1 MDFNRNTE
9 ELMLHTA
16 KNRIVDLDNAVSNF
30 SSVKEYL
37 AIDKDFE
44 EEWKAKYYSSPEI
57 NRIRSASEYDREC
70 AKLSKDK
77 YLFELAESGESSG
90 YFRESVIIHEIV
102 SSVKLNTYMLLW
114 IVPTIVL
121 CILFNRVFTTDL
133 ESVDTSRFWSY
144 NSENTDNIY
153 YDDVTFS
160 EYPSLLDDV
169 NKIQELISS
178 SINTETPS
186 INFIATSDERIADL
200 TGKTSDRLYDLLQRS
215 HTDGVIS
222 LVYNVYNGEYFIYFN
237 DYDRDNFNLF
247 DKVIGNVVPGSNG
260 VISDD
265 AFVVLNNWAANN
277 IFKDSPYETFNA
289 LFNYVNS
296 NFDRETARNYVIEY
310 TKSQNIGGTLMAI
323 LFGVIVGL
331 FGTMIIGAIFFDA
344 ITPKCLISSASK
356 KAEKYNR
363 VYESVKQY
371 RLIKDGVISLD
382 NFETSASLETSES
395 DTDEKKDSK
404 LSLSKD
410 NTNSNNTD
418 NFVSLSILNDIK
430 AKVLFRFDTD
440 GRYLDT
446 VNKIEKLKE
455 ILENTDEVKDTN
467 DSDATIISKVN
478 WFCRRYGKIIIDGGN
493 AIYKLD
499 NPLSRSEKA
508 DRLLKYVAISIDSIY
523 DTRVASS
530 ETEVD
535 VSLNTIENLMKLD
548 GLN

>member
-30 SSVKEYL
+30 SNVKDYL
-37 AIDKDFE
+37 ENDEDFE
-44 EEWKAKYYSSPEI
+44 EEWKAEYYSSPEI

-70 AKLSKDK
+70 AELSKDK

-90 YFRESVIIHEIV
+90 YFRESMMIHEIV
-102 SSVKLNTYMLLW
+102 SSIKLNTFMILW
-114 IVPTIVL
+114 AVSTVVL
-121 CILFNRVFTTDL
+121 CILFNKGFTTDL
-133 ESVDTSRFWSY
+133 DSVDTSRFWSY

-186 INFIATSDERIADL
+186 INFIATSDEKIADL
-200 TGKTSDRLYDLLQRS
+200 TEKTSYRLRDLLQRS

-237 DYDRDNFNLF
+237 DYNRDNFNLF
-247 DKVIGNVVPGSNG
+247 DEVIGNVVPGSNG
-260 VISDD
+260 LISDD
-265 AFVVLNNWAANN
+265 AFVVLNNWATNN
-277 IFKDSPYETFNA
+277 IFKDSPYETFNT

-296 NFDRETARNYVIEY
+296 NFDREAARNYVIEY
-310 TKSQNIGGTLMAI
+310 TKSQNIGGTFIAI
-323 LFGVIVGL
+323 LFGVMAGL
-331 FGTMIIGAIFFDA
+331 FGTMIIGAIFFDV
-344 ITPKCLISSASK
+344 ITPNFLINIASK

-371 RLIKDGVISLD
+371 KLIKDGVINLD
-382 NFETSASLETSES
+382 NLENSES
-395 DTDEKKDSK
+395 DADENKDDK
-404 LSLSKD
+404 INLSKD
-410 NTNSNNTD
+410 NENLEDTENMW
-418 NFVSLSILNDIK
+418 SLNVLNDIK

-440 GRYLDT
+440 GRYVDT
-446 VNKIEKLKE
+446 ANKIEKLKE
-455 ILENTDEVKDTN
+455 ILENTNEIKDTD

-478 WFCRRYGKIIIDGGN
+478 WFCRRYGKIIIDSGN

-523 DTRVASS
+523 DTKVASS

>member
-1 MDFNRNTE
+1 MGLNKNTE

-16 KNRIVDLDNAVSNF
+16 KNRIVDLDNAVSIF
-30 SSVKEYL
+30 SNVKDYL
-37 AIDKDFE
+37 ETEKDFE

-57 NRIRSASEYDREC
+57 KRIRSASEYDREC

-90 YFRESVIIHEIV
+90 YFRESVIIHEII

-114 IVPTIVL
+114 IVSTVVL

-133 ESVDTSRFWSY
+133 DSVDTSRFWSY
-144 NSENTDNIY
+144 NSESTDNIY

-169 NKIQELISS
+169 NKVQELISS

-186 INFIATSDERIADL
+186 INFIATSDEKIADL
-200 TGKTSDRLYDLLQRS
+200 TGKTSSRLHDLLQRS

-237 DYDRDNFNLF
+237 DYNRANFNLF
-247 DKVIGNVVPGSNG
+247 GKVIGNVVPGSNG
-260 VISDD
+260 VMSDD
-265 AFVVLNNWAANN
+265 AFVVLNNWAATN
-277 IFKDSPYETFNA
+277 IFKDSPYETFNT

-310 TKSQNIGGTLMAI
+310 TKSQNVGGTFIAI
-323 LFGVIVGL
+323 LFGVMVGL
-331 FGTMIIGAIFFDA
+331 FGTMIIGAIFFDV
-344 ITPKCLISSASK
+344 ITPNFLISSASK

-382 NFETSASLETSES
+382 NLETSESLETSER
-395 DTDEKKDSK
+395 DTDENKNSK
-404 LSLSKD
+404 LSFSKD

-418 NFVSLSILNDIK
+418 NSVSLSILNDIK

-440 GRYLDT
+440 GRYVDT
-446 VNKIEKLKE
+446 ANKIEKLKE
-455 ILENTDEVKDTN
+455 ILENADEVKDTN

-478 WFCRRYGKIIIDGGN
+478 WFCRRYGKIIIDSGN

-523 DTRVASS
+523 DTKVASS

-535 VSLNTIENLMKLD
+535 ISLNTIENLMKLD

>member
-1 MDFNRNTE
+1 MGLNRNTE

-30 SSVKEYL
+30 SNVKDYL
-37 AIDKDFE
+37 ATDKDFE

-90 YFRESVIIHEIV
+90 YFRESVIIHEII
-102 SSVKLNTYMLLW
+102 SSVKLNTFMILW
-114 IVPTIVL
+114 AVSTVVL
-121 CILFNRVFTTDL
+121 CILFNRGFTTDL
-133 ESVDTSRFWSY
+133 DSVDTSRFWSY

-178 SINTETPS
+178 SVNTETPS
-186 INFIATSDERIADL
+186 INFIATSDEKIAGL
-200 TGKTSDRLYDLLQRS
+200 TEKTSSKLHDLLQRS

-237 DYDRDNFNLF
+237 DYNRDNFNLF

-277 IFKDSPYETFNA
+277 IFKDSPYETFNT

-310 TKSQNIGGTLMAI
+310 TESQNIGGTFIAI
-323 LFGVIVGL
+323 LFGVMAGL
-331 FGTMIIGAIFFDA
+331 FGTMIVGAIFFDV
-344 ITPKCLISSASK
+344 ITPNFLINIASK
-356 KAEKYNR
+356 KAERYNR

-371 RLIKDGVISLD
+371 KLIKDGVISLD
-382 NFETSASLETSES
+382 DFETSES

-410 NTNSNNTD
+410 NENLED
-418 NFVSLSILNDIK
+418 NENMWSLSILNDIK
-430 AKVLFRFDTD
+430 AKVLFRLDTD
-440 GRYLDT
+440 GRYVDT
-446 VNKIEKLKE
+446 ANKIDKLKE
-455 ILENTDEVKDTN
+455 ILENTNEVKDTD

-478 WFCRRYGKIIIDGGN
+478 WFCRRYGKIIIDSGN

-523 DTRVASS
+523 DTKVASS

>member
-1 MDFNRNTE
+1 MGLNRNTE
-9 ELMLHTA
+9 ELMIHTA

-30 SSVKEYL
+30 SNVKDYL
-37 AIDKDFE
+37 ATDKDFE

-57 NRIRSASEYDREC
+57 KRIRSASEYDREC

-77 YLFELAESGESSG
+77 YFFELAESGESSG

-102 SSVKLNTYMLLW
+102 SSVKLNAFMLLW

-133 ESVDTSRFWSY
+133 DSVDTSRFWSY
-144 NSENTDNIY
+144 SSENTDNIY

-186 INFIATSDERIADL
+186 INFIATSDEKIADL
-200 TGKTSDRLYDLLQRS
+200 TGKTSDRLNDLLQRS

-222 LVYNVYNGEYFIYFN
+222 LVYNVYNEEYFIYFN
-237 DYDRDNFNLF
+237 EYDRDNFNLF

-296 NFDRETARNYVIEY
+296 NFDRETARDYVIEY

-323 LFGVIVGL
+323 LFGVMVGL
-331 FGTMIIGAIFFDA
+331 FGTMIISAIFFDA

-371 RLIKDGVISLD
+371 KLIKDGVISLD
-382 NFETSASLETSES
+382 NIENSES

-430 AKVLFRFDTD
+430 AKVLFRFNTD
-440 GRYLDT
+440 GRYVDT
-446 VNKIEKLKE
+446 ASKIEKLKE
-455 ILENTDEVKDTN
+455 ILENTDEVKDTD

-478 WFCRRYGKIIIDGGN
+478 WFCRRYGKIIVDSGN

-508 DRLLKYVAISIDSIY
+508 DRLLKYVAISIDKIY
-523 DTRVASS
+523 DTKVASS

>member
-1 MDFNRNTE
+1 MGLNRNTE
-9 ELMLHTA
+9 ELMIHTA
-16 KNRIVDLDNAVSNF
+16 KNRIVDLDNAVNNF
-30 SSVKEYL
+30 SNVKDYL
-37 AIDKDFE
+37 ENDEDFE
-44 EEWKAKYYSSPEI
+44 EEWKTKYYSSPEI

-90 YFRESVIIHEIV
+90 YFRESVMIHEII
-102 SSVKLNTYMLLW
+102 SSVKLNTFMILW
-114 IVPTIVL
+114 AVSTVVL
-121 CILFNRVFTTDL
+121 CILFNKGFTTDL
-133 ESVDTSRFWSY
+133 DSVDTSRFWSY

-153 YDDVTFS
+153 YDDVTFF

-186 INFIATSDERIADL
+186 INFIATSDEKIADL
-200 TGKTSDRLYDLLQRS
+200 TGKTSSRLHDLLQRS

-237 DYDRDNFNLF
+237 DYNRANFNLF

-260 VISDD
+260 IISDD
-265 AFVVLNNWAANN
+265 AFVVLNNWAAND

-310 TKSQNIGGTLMAI
+310 TKSQNVCGTFIAI
-323 LFGVIVGL
+323 LFGVMAGL
-331 FGTMIIGAIFFDA
+331 FGTMIVGAIFFDV
-344 ITPKCLISSASK
+344 ITPNFLINIASK

-371 RLIKDGVISLD
+371 KLIKDGVINLD
-382 NFETSASLETSES
+382 NLENSES
-395 DTDEKKDSK
+395 DADEKEDNK

-410 NTNSNNTD
+410 NTDSNNAD

-430 AKVLFRFDTD
+430 TKVLFRFDTD
-440 GRYLDT
+440 GRYVDT
-446 VNKIEKLKE
+446 ANKIEKLKE
-455 ILENTDEVKDTN
+455 ILENTDEVKDTD

-478 WFCRRYGKIIIDGGN
+478 WFCRRYGKIIIDSGN

-508 DRLLKYVAISIDSIY
+508 DRLLKYVAISIDKIY
-523 DTRVASS
+523 DTKVASS

-535 VSLNTIENLMKLD
+535 ISLNTIENLMKLD

>member
-1 MDFNRNTE
+1 MDFNKNTE

-16 KNRIVDLDNAVSNF
+16 KNRIVDLDNAASNF
-30 SSVKEYL
+30 SNVKDYL
-37 AIDKDFE
+37 AADKDFE
-44 EEWKAKYYSSPEI
+44 EEWRAKYYSSPEI

-77 YLFELAESGESSG
+77 YFFELAESGESSG

-102 SSVKLNTYMLLW
+102 SSVKLNAFMLLW

-133 ESVDTSRFWSY
+133 DSVDTSRFWSY
-144 NSENTDNIY
+144 SSENTDNIY

-200 TGKTSDRLYDLLQRS
+200 TGKTSDRLHDLLQRS

-237 DYDRDNFNLF
+237 EYDRDNFDLF
-247 DKVIGNVVPGSNG
+247 DKVIGNVVTGSNG

-265 AFVVLNNWAANN
+265 AFVVLNNWATNN

-289 LFNYVNS
+289 LFNYINS

-323 LFGVIVGL
+323 LFGVMVGL
-331 FGTMIIGAIFFDA
+331 FGTMIISAIFFDA

-371 RLIKDGVISLD
+371 KLIKDGVISLD
-382 NFETSASLETSES
+382 NFETSES
-395 DTDEKKDSK
+395 DADEKKDSK
-404 LSLSKD
+404 LGLSKD
-410 NTNSNNTD
+410 NTNSNDTD

-440 GRYLDT
+440 GRYVDT
-446 VNKIEKLKE
+446 ANKIEKLKE
-455 ILENTDEVKDTN
+455 ILENTDEVKDAD

-478 WFCRRYGKIIIDGGN
+478 WFCRRYGKIIIDSGN

-523 DTRVASS
+523 DTKVASS

>member
-1 MDFNRNTE
+1 MDFNRNIE

-30 SSVKEYL
+30 SNVKDYL
-37 AIDKDFE
+37 ENDEDFE
-44 EEWKAKYYSSPEI
+44 EEWKVEYYSSPEI
-57 NRIRSASEYDREC
+57 DRIRSASEYDKEC

-90 YFRESVIIHEIV
+90 YFRESVMIHEII
-102 SSVKLNTYMLLW
+102 SSVKLNTFMLLW
-114 IVPTIVL
+114 AVSTVVL
-121 CILFNRVFTTDL
+121 CILFNRRFTTDL
-133 ESVDTSRFWSY
+133 DSVDTSRFWSY

-186 INFIATSDERIADL
+186 INFIATSDEKIADL
-200 TGKTSDRLYDLLQRS
+200 TEKTSYKLRDLLQRS

-237 DYDRDNFNLF
+237 DYNRDNFNLF
-247 DKVIGNVVPGSNG
+247 DEVIGNVVPGSNG

-265 AFVVLNNWAANN
+265 AFVVLNNWATNN

-296 NFDRETARNYVIEY
+296 NFDREAARNYVIEY
-310 TKSQNIGGTLMAI
+310 TKSQNVGGTFIAI
-323 LFGVIVGL
+323 LFGVMAGL
-331 FGTMIIGAIFFDA
+331 FGTMIIGAIFFDV

-371 RLIKDGVISLD
+371 KLIKDGVISLD
-382 NFETSASLETSES
+382 NLETSES
-395 DTDEKKDSK
+395 DTDEKKDNK

-410 NTNSNNTD
+410 NENLEDTENMW
-418 NFVSLSILNDIK
+418 SLNVLNDIK
-430 AKVLFRFDTD
+430 IKVLFRFDTD
-440 GRYLDT
+440 GRYVDT
-446 VNKIEKLKE
+446 ASKIEKLKE
-455 ILENTDEVKDTN
+455 ILENTNEVKDTN

-478 WFCRRYGKIIIDGGN
+478 WFCRRYGKIIIDSGN

-523 DTRVASS
+523 DTKVASS

>member
-1 MDFNRNTE
+1 MDFNKNTE

-16 KNRIVDLDNAVSNF
+16 KNRIVDLDNAASNF
-30 SSVKEYL
+30 SNVKDYL
-37 AIDKDFE
+37 AADKDFE

-77 YLFELAESGESSG
+77 YFFELAESGESSG

-102 SSVKLNTYMLLW
+102 SSVKLNAFMLLW

-133 ESVDTSRFWSY
+133 DSVDTSRFWSY
-144 NSENTDNIY
+144 SSENTDNIY

-186 INFIATSDERIADL
+186 INFIATSDEKIADL
-200 TGKTSDRLYDLLQRS
+200 TGKTSDRLHDLLQRS

-237 DYDRDNFNLF
+237 EYDRDNFNLF
-247 DKVIGNVVPGSNG
+247 AKVIGNVVPGSNG

-277 IFKDSPYETFNA
+277 IFKGSPYETFDA
-289 LFNYVNS
+289 LFNYVKS
-296 NFDRETARNYVIEY
+296 NFDREAARNYVIEY

-323 LFGVIVGL
+323 LFGVMVGL
-331 FGTMIIGAIFFDA
+331 FGTMIISAIFFDA

-371 RLIKDGVISLD
+371 KLIKDGVISLD
-382 NFETSASLETSES
+382 NFETSES
-395 DTDEKKDSK
+395 DADEKKDSK
-404 LSLSKD
+404 LGLSKD
-410 NTNSNNTD
+410 NENLEDTENMW
-418 NFVSLSILNDIK
+418 SLNVLNDIK

-440 GRYLDT
+440 GRYVDT
-446 VNKIEKLKE
+446 ANKIEKLKE

-478 WFCRRYGKIIIDGGN
+478 WFCRRYGKIIIDSGN
-493 AIYKLD
+493 AICKLD

-523 DTRVASS
+523 DTKVASS

-535 VSLNTIENLMKLD
+535 ISLNTIENLMKLD

>member
-1 MDFNRNTE
+1 MGLNRNTE

-30 SSVKEYL
+30 SNVKDYL
-37 AIDKDFE
+37 ATDKDFE

-90 YFRESVIIHEIV
+90 YFRESVIIHEII
-102 SSVKLNTYMLLW
+102 SSVKLNTFMILW
-114 IVPTIVL
+114 AVSTVVL
-121 CILFNRVFTTDL
+121 CIMFNRGFTTDL
-133 ESVDTSRFWSY
+133 DSVDTSRFWSY

-178 SINTETPS
+178 SVNTETPS
-186 INFIATSDERIADL
+186 INFIATSDEKIADL
-200 TGKTSDRLYDLLQRS
+200 TEKTSSRLHDLLQRS

-237 DYDRDNFNLF
+237 DYNRDNFNLF

-265 AFVVLNNWAANN
+265 AFVVLNNWATNN
-277 IFKDSPYETFNA
+277 IFKDSPYETFNT

-310 TKSQNIGGTLMAI
+310 TESQNIGGTFIAI
-323 LFGVIVGL
+323 LFGVMAGL
-331 FGTMIIGAIFFDA
+331 FGTMIVGAIFFDV
-344 ITPKCLISSASK
+344 ITPNFLINIASK
-356 KAEKYNR
+356 KAERYNR

-371 RLIKDGVISLD
+371 KLIKDGVISLD
-382 NFETSASLETSES
+382 DFETSES

-410 NTNSNNTD
+410 NENLED
-418 NFVSLSILNDIK
+418 NENMWSLSILNDIK
-430 AKVLFRFDTD
+430 AKVLFRLDTD
-440 GRYLDT
+440 GRYVDT
-446 VNKIEKLKE
+446 ANKIDKLKE
-455 ILENTDEVKDTN
+455 ILENTNEVKDTD

-478 WFCRRYGKIIIDGGN
+478 WFCRRYGKIIIDSGN

-523 DTRVASS
+523 DTKVASS

>member
-30 SSVKEYL
+30 SNVKDYL
-37 AIDKDFE
+37 ATDKDFE

-57 NRIRSASEYDREC
+57 NRIRSASEYDKEC

-90 YFRESVIIHEIV
+90 YFRESVMIHEII
-102 SSVKLNTYMLLW
+102 SSVKLNTFMMLW
-114 IVPTIVL
+114 AVSTIVL
-121 CILFNRVFTTDL
+121 CILFNRGFTTDL
-133 ESVDTSRFWSY
+133 DSVDTSRFWSY
-144 NSENTDNIY
+144 NSDNTDNIY
-153 YDDVTFS
+153 YDDITFS

-186 INFIATSDERIADL
+186 INFIATSDEKIADL
-200 TGKTSDRLYDLLQRS
+200 TEKTSYKLRDLLQRS

-237 DYDRDNFNLF
+237 DYNRDNFNLF
-247 DKVIGNVVPGSNG
+247 DEVIGNVVPGSNG

-265 AFVVLNNWAANN
+265 AFVVLNNWATNN
-277 IFKDSPYETFNA
+277 IFKDSPYETFNT

-310 TKSQNIGGTLMAI
+310 TKSQNVGGTFIAI
-323 LFGVIVGL
+323 LFGVMAGL
-331 FGTMIIGAIFFDA
+331 FGTMIIGAIFFDV

-371 RLIKDGVISLD
+371 KLIKDGVISLD
-382 NFETSASLETSES
+382 NLENSES
-395 DTDEKKDSK
+395 NADEKEDNK

-410 NTNSNNTD
+410 NENLEDTENMW
-418 NFVSLSILNDIK
+418 SLNVLNDIK
-430 AKVLFRFDTD
+430 IKVLFRFDTD
-440 GRYLDT
+440 GRYVDT
-446 VNKIEKLKE
+446 ANKIEKLKE

-478 WFCRRYGKIIIDGGN
+478 WFCRRYGKIIIDSGN

-523 DTRVASS
+523 DTKVASS

>member
-1 MDFNRNTE
+1 MDFNKNTE

-30 SSVKEYL
+30 SNVKDYL
-37 AIDKDFE
+37 ETDKDFK
-44 EEWKAKYYSSPEI
+44 EEWKAEYYSSPEI
-57 NRIRSASEYDREC
+57 TRIRSASEYDKEY

-90 YFRESVIIHEIV
+90 YFRESVMIHEIIG
-102 SSVKLNTYMLLW
+102 SVKLNTFMILW
-114 IVPTIVL
+114 VVSTVVL
-121 CILFNRVFTTDL
+121 CILFNKGFTTDL
-133 ESVDTSRFWSY
+133 DSVDTSRFWSY
-144 NSENTDNIY
+144 NNESTDNIY

-178 SINTETPS
+178 SVNTETPS

-200 TGKTSDRLYDLLQRS
+200 TGKTSDRLHDLLQRS

-237 DYDRDNFNLF
+237 DYNRDNFNLF

-260 VISDD
+260 VMSDD
-265 AFVVLNNWAANN
+265 AFVVLNNWAATN

-310 TKSQNIGGTLMAI
+310 TKSQNVGGTFIAI
-323 LFGVIVGL
+323 LFGVMAGL
-331 FGTMIIGAIFFDA
+331 FGTMIVGAIFFDV
-344 ITPKCLISSASK
+344 ITPNCLISSASK

-371 RLIKDGVISLD
+371 KLIKDGVISLD
-382 NFETSASLETSES
+382 NFETSESLETSES

-440 GRYLDT
+440 GRYVDT
-446 VNKIEKLKE
+446 ANKIEKLKE
-455 ILENTDEVKDTN
+455 ILENTNEVKDTD

-478 WFCRRYGKIIIDGGN
+478 WFCRRYGKIIVDSGN

-508 DRLLKYVAISIDSIY
+508 DRLLKYVAISIDKIY
-523 DTRVASS
+523 DTKVASS

-535 VSLNTIENLMKLD
+535 ISLNTIENLMKLD

>member
-30 SSVKEYL
+30 SNVKDYL
-37 AIDKDFE
+37 STDKDFE

-90 YFRESVIIHEIV
+90 YFRESVIIHEII
-102 SSVKLNTYMLLW
+102 SSVKLNTFMLLW
-114 IVPTIVL
+114 AVSTVVL
-121 CILFNRVFTTDL
+121 CILFNRGFTTDL
-133 ESVDTSRFWSY
+133 DSVDTSRFWSY

-186 INFIATSDERIADL
+186 INFIATSDEKIADL
-200 TGKTSDRLYDLLQRS
+200 TEKTSYRLRDLLQRS

-237 DYDRDNFNLF
+237 DYNRDNFNLF
-247 DKVIGNVVPGSNG
+247 DEVIGNVVPGSNG
-260 VISDD
+260 LISDD
-265 AFVVLNNWAANN
+265 AFVVLNNWATNN
-277 IFKDSPYETFNA
+277 IFKDSPYETFNT

-296 NFDRETARNYVIEY
+296 NFDREAARNYVIEY
-310 TKSQNIGGTLMAI
+310 TKSQNIGGTFIAI
-323 LFGVIVGL
+323 LFGVMAGL
-331 FGTMIIGAIFFDA
+331 FGTMIVGAIFFDV
-344 ITPKCLISSASK
+344 ITPNFLISSASK

-371 RLIKDGVISLD
+371 KLIKDGVISLD
-382 NFETSASLETSES
+382 SLETSES

-410 NTNSNNTD
+410 NENLEDTENMW
-418 NFVSLSILNDIK
+418 SLNILNDIK
-430 AKVLFRFDTD
+430 TKVLFRFDTD
-440 GRYLDT
+440 GIYVDT
-446 VNKIEKLKE
+446 ANKIDKLKE
-455 ILENTDEVKDTN
+455 ILENTDEVKDTD

-478 WFCRRYGKIIIDGGN
+478 WFCRRYGKIIIDSGN

-523 DTRVASS
+523 DTKVASS

>member
-1 MDFNRNTE
+1 MGLNRNTE

-30 SSVKEYL
+30 SNVKDYL
-37 AIDKDFE
+37 ENDKDFE

-57 NRIRSASEYDREC
+57 KRIRSASEYDREC

-77 YLFELAESGESSG
+77 DLFDLAESGESSG
-90 YFRESVIIHEIV
+90 YFRESVVIHEII
-102 SSVKLNTYMLLW
+102 SSVKLNTFMILW
-114 IVPTIVL
+114 AVSTVVL
-121 CILFNRVFTTDL
+121 CILFNKGFTTDL
-133 ESVDTSRFWSY
+133 DSVDTSRFWSY

-186 INFIATSDERIADL
+186 INFIATSDEKIADL
-200 TGKTSDRLYDLLQRS
+200 TEKTSYRLRDLLQRS

-222 LVYNVYNGEYFIYFN
+222 LVYNVYSGEYFIYFN
-237 DYDRDNFNLF
+237 DYNRDNFNLF
-247 DKVIGNVVPGSNG
+247 DEVIGNVVPGSNG
-260 VISDD
+260 VMSDD
-265 AFVVLNNWAANN
+265 AFVVLNNWATNN
-277 IFKDSPYETFNA
+277 IFKDSPYETFNT

-296 NFDRETARNYVIEY
+296 NFDREAARNYVIEY
-310 TKSQNIGGTLMAI
+310 TKSQNIGGTFIAI
-323 LFGVIVGL
+323 LFGVMAGL
-331 FGTMIIGAIFFDA
+331 FGTMIIGAIFFDV
-344 ITPKCLISSASK
+344 ITPNFLINIASK

-371 RLIKDGVISLD
+371 KLIKDGVISLD
-382 NFETSASLETSES
+382 NLENSEN

-410 NTNSNNTD
+410 SENLEDTENMW
-418 NFVSLSILNDIK
+418 SLSILNDIK
-430 AKVLFRFDTD
+430 TKVLFRFDTD
-440 GRYLDT
+440 GRYVDT
-446 VNKIEKLKE
+446 ANKIDKLKE
-455 ILENTDEVKDTN
+455 ILENTDKVEDTN

-478 WFCRRYGKIIIDGGN
+478 WFCRRYGKIIIDSGN

-523 DTRVASS
+523 DTKVASF

>member
-1 MDFNRNTE
+1 MGLNRNTE

-16 KNRIVDLDNAVSNF
+16 KNRIVDLDNAVSIF
-30 SSVKEYL
+30 SNVKDYL
-37 AIDKDFE
+37 ENDKDFE

-77 YLFELAESGESSG
+77 DLFELAESGESSG

-102 SSVKLNTYMLLW
+102 SSVKLNTFVIIW
-114 IVPTIVL
+114 VIATVIL
-121 CILFNRVFTTDL
+121 CILFNKGFTTDL
-133 ESVDTSRFWSY
+133 NSVDTSRLWSY
-144 NSENTDNIY
+144 NSENTNNIY

-169 NKIQELISS
+169 NNIQELISS

-186 INFIATSDERIADL
+186 INFIATSDEKIADL
-200 TGKTSDRLYDLLQRS
+200 TGKTSYRLHDLLQRS
-215 HTDGVIS
+215 HTDGIIS

-237 DYDRDNFNLF
+237 DYDRDNLNLF

-265 AFVVLNNWAANN
+265 AFVVLNNWATNN
-277 IFKDSPYETFNA
+277 IFKDSPYETFNT

-310 TKSQNIGGTLMAI
+310 TKSQNVGGTFIAI
-323 LFGVIVGL
+323 LFGVMAGL
-331 FGTMIIGAIFFDA
+331 FGTMIIGAIFFDV
-344 ITPKCLISSASK
+344 ITPNFLISSASK
-356 KAEKYNR
+356 KAEKYNS

-371 RLIKDGVISLD
+371 KLIKDGVISLD
-382 NFETSASLETSES
+382 NLETIDDSETLDS
-395 DTDEKKDSK
+395 CTDEKKDSK

-410 NTNSNNTD
+410 NEDLEDTENTW
-418 NFVSLSILNDIK
+418 SLNVLNDIK
-430 AKVLFRFDTD
+430 AKVLFRLDTD
-440 GRYLDT
+440 GRYVDT
-446 VNKIEKLKE
+446 ANKIDKLKE

-478 WFCRRYGKIIIDGGN
+478 WFCRRYGKIIIDSGN

-508 DRLLKYVAISIDSIY
+508 DRLLKYAAISIDSIY
-523 DTRVASS
+523 DTKVASS

>member
-1 MDFNRNTE
+1 MGLNRNTE

-30 SSVKEYL
+30 SNVKDYL
-37 AIDKDFE
+37 ATDKDFE

-77 YLFELAESGESSG
+77 YFFELAESGESSG

-102 SSVKLNTYMLLW
+102 SSVKLNAFMLLW

-121 CILFNRVFTTDL
+121 CILFNRGFTTDL
-133 ESVDTSRFWSY
+133 DSVDTSRFWSY
-144 NSENTDNIY
+144 SSENTDNIY

-178 SINTETPS
+178 SVNTETPS
-186 INFIATSDERIADL
+186 INFIATSDEKIAGL
-200 TGKTSDRLYDLLQRS
+200 TEKTSSKLHDLLQRS

-237 DYDRDNFNLF
+237 DYNRDNFNLF

-277 IFKDSPYETFNA
+277 IFKDSPYETFNT

-310 TKSQNIGGTLMAI
+310 TESQNIGGTFIAI
-323 LFGVIVGL
+323 LFGVMAGL
-331 FGTMIIGAIFFDA
+331 FGTMIVGAIFFDV
-344 ITPKCLISSASK
+344 ITPNFLINIASK
-356 KAEKYNR
+356 KAERYNR

-371 RLIKDGVISLD
+371 KLIKDGVISLD
-382 NFETSASLETSES
+382 DFETSES

-410 NTNSNNTD
+410 NENLED
-418 NFVSLSILNDIK
+418 NENMWSLSILNDIK
-430 AKVLFRFDTD
+430 AKVLFRLDTD
-440 GRYLDT
+440 GRYVDT
-446 VNKIEKLKE
+446 ANKIDKLKE
-455 ILENTDEVKDTN
+455 ILENTNEVKDTD

-478 WFCRRYGKIIIDGGN
+478 WFCRRYGKIIIDSGN

-523 DTRVASS
+523 DTKVASS

>member
-1 MDFNRNTE
+1 MGLNRNTE
-9 ELMLHTA
+9 ELMIHTA

-30 SSVKEYL
+30 SNVKDYL
-37 AIDKDFE
+37 ENDEDFE
-44 EEWKAKYYSSPEI
+44 EEWKVEYYSSPEI

-90 YFRESVIIHEIV
+90 YFRESVMIHEII
-102 SSVKLNTYMLLW
+102 SSVKLNTFMILW
-114 IVPTIVL
+114 AVSTVVL
-121 CILFNRVFTTDL
+121 CILFNKGFTTDL
-133 ESVDTSRFWSY
+133 DSVDTSRFWSY

-169 NKIQELISS
+169 NKIQELISP

-186 INFIATSDERIADL
+186 INFIATSDEKIADL
-200 TGKTSDRLYDLLQRS
+200 TEKTSYRLRDLLQRS

-237 DYDRDNFNLF
+237 DYNRDNFNLF
-247 DKVIGNVVPGSNG
+247 DEVIGNVVPGSNG
-260 VISDD
+260 LISDD
-265 AFVVLNNWAANN
+265 AFVVLNNWATNN
-277 IFKDSPYETFNA
+277 IFKDSPYETFNT

-296 NFDRETARNYVIEY
+296 NFDREAARNYVIEY
-310 TKSQNIGGTLMAI
+310 TKSQNIGGTFIAI
-323 LFGVIVGL
+323 LFGVMAGL
-331 FGTMIIGAIFFDA
+331 FGTMIVGAIFFDI
-344 ITPKCLISSASK
+344 ITPNFLINIASK

-371 RLIKDGVISLD
+371 KLIKDGVISLD
-382 NFETSASLETSES
+382 DLETSES

-410 NTNSNNTD
+410 NENLEDTENMW
-418 NFVSLSILNDIK
+418 SLNVLNDIK

-440 GRYLDT
+440 GRYVDT
-446 VNKIEKLKE
+446 ANKIEKLKE

-478 WFCRRYGKIIIDGGN
+478 WFCRRYGKIIIDSGN

-523 DTRVASS
+523 DTKVASS

>member
-1 MDFNRNTE
+1 MGLNRNTE

-16 KNRIVDLDNAVSNF
+16 KNRIVDLDNAVSIF
-30 SSVKEYL
+30 SNVKDYL
-37 AIDKDFE
+37 ENDKDFE

-57 NRIRSASEYDREC
+57 KRIRSASEYDKAC

-77 YLFELAESGESSG
+77 NLFELAESGESSG
-90 YFRESVIIHEIV
+90 YFRESVIVHEII
-102 SSVKLNTYMLLW
+102 SSVKLNTFVIIW
-114 IVPTIVL
+114 VIATVIL
-121 CILFNRVFTTDL
+121 CILFNKGFTTDL
-133 ESVDTSRFWSY
+133 NSVDTSRLWSY

-186 INFIATSDERIADL
+186 INFIATSDEKIADL
-200 TGKTSDRLYDLLQRS
+200 TEKTSYRLHDLLQRS
-215 HTDGVIS
+215 HTDGIIS
-222 LVYNVYNGEYFIYFN
+222 LVYNVYNGKYFIYFN
-237 DYDRDNFNLF
+237 DYDRDNLNLF
-247 DKVIGNVVPGSNG
+247 DKIIGNVVPGSNG

-265 AFVVLNNWAANN
+265 AFVVLNNWATNN
-277 IFKDSPYETFNA
+277 IFKDSPYETFNT

-296 NFDRETARNYVIEY
+296 NFDRETARDYVIEY
-310 TKSQNIGGTLMAI
+310 TKSQNVGGTFIAI
-323 LFGVIVGL
+323 LFGVMAGL
-331 FGTMIIGAIFFDA
+331 FGTMIIGAIFFDV
-344 ITPKCLISSASK
+344 ITPNFLISSASK

-371 RLIKDGVISLD
+371 KLIKDGVISLD
-382 NFETSASLETSES
+382 NLETSES

-418 NFVSLSILNDIK
+418 NSVSLSILNDIK

-440 GRYLDT
+440 GKYVDT
-446 VNKIEKLKE
+446 ANKIDKLKE
-455 ILENTDEVKDTN
+455 ILENIDEVENTD
-467 DSDATIISKVN
+467 DSNATIVSKVN
-478 WFCRRYGKIIIDGGN
+478 WFCRRYGKIIIDSGN

-523 DTRVASS
+523 DTKVASS

>member
-30 SSVKEYL
+30 SNVKDYL
-37 AIDKDFE
+37 ATDKDFE
-44 EEWKAKYYSSPEI
+44 EEWKAEYYSSPEI
-57 NRIRSASEYDREC
+57 NRIRSAFEYDREC

-90 YFRESVIIHEIV
+90 YFRESVMMHEII
-102 SSVKLNTYMLLW
+102 SSVKLNTFMILW
-114 IVPTIVL
+114 AVSTVVL
-121 CILFNRVFTTDL
+121 CILFNRGFTTDL

-186 INFIATSDERIADL
+186 INFIATSDEKIADL
-200 TGKTSDRLYDLLQRS
+200 TEKTSYRLRDLLQRS

-237 DYDRDNFNLF
+237 DYNRDNFNLF
-247 DKVIGNVVPGSNG
+247 DEVIGNVVPGSNG

-296 NFDRETARNYVIEY
+296 NFDREAARNYVIEY
-310 TKSQNIGGTLMAI
+310 TKSQNIGGTFIAI
-323 LFGVIVGL
+323 LFGVMAGL
-331 FGTMIIGAIFFDA
+331 FGTMIVGAIFFDV
-344 ITPKCLISSASK
+344 ITPNFLINIASK

-371 RLIKDGVISLD
+371 KLIKDGVISLD
-382 NFETSASLETSES
+382 NLETSES

-410 NTNSNNTD
+410 NENLEDTENMW
-418 NFVSLSILNDIK
+418 SLNVLNDIK
-430 AKVLFRFDTD
+430 TKVLFRFDTD
-440 GRYLDT
+440 GRYVDT
-446 VNKIEKLKE
+446 ASKIEKLKE
-455 ILENTDEVKDTN
+455 ILENTDEVKDTD

-478 WFCRRYGKIIIDGGN
+478 WFCRRYGKIIIDSGN

-523 DTRVASS
+523 DTKVASS

>member
-1 MDFNRNTE
+1 MGLNRNTE

-16 KNRIVDLDNAVSNF
+16 KNRIVDLDNAVSIF
-30 SSVKEYL
+30 SNVKDYL
-37 AIDKDFE
+37 ENDKDFE

-70 AKLSKDK
+70 SKLSKDK
-77 YLFELAESGESSG
+77 DLFELAESGESSG

-102 SSVKLNTYMLLW
+102 SSVKLNTFVIIW
-114 IVPTIVL
+114 VIATVIL
-121 CILFNRVFTTDL
+121 CILFNRAFTTDL
-133 ESVDTSRFWSY
+133 DSVDTSRFWSY
-144 NSENTDNIY
+144 SSENTDNIY

-186 INFIATSDERIADL
+186 INFIATSDEKIADL
-200 TGKTSDRLYDLLQRS
+200 TGKTSDRLHDLLQRS
-215 HTDGVIS
+215 HTDGIIS
-222 LVYNVYNGEYFIYFN
+222 LVYNVYNGDYFIYFN
-237 DYDRDNFNLF
+237 DYDRDNLNLF

-265 AFVVLNNWAANN
+265 AFVVLNNWATNN
-277 IFKDSPYETFNA
+277 IFKDSPYETFNT

-310 TKSQNIGGTLMAI
+310 TKSQNVGGTFIAI
-323 LFGVIVGL
+323 LFGVMAGL
-331 FGTMIIGAIFFDA
+331 FGTMIISAIFFDA

-382 NFETSASLETSES
+382 NFETIDDSETLDSC
-395 DTDEKKDSK
+395 TDEKKDSK

-418 NFVSLSILNDIK
+418 NSVSLSILNDIK

-440 GRYLDT
+440 GKYVDT
-446 VNKIEKLKE
+446 ANKIEKLKE

-478 WFCRRYGKIIIDGGN
+478 WFCRRYGKIIIDSGN

-499 NPLSRSEKA
+499 NPSSRSEKA

-523 DTRVASS
+523 DTKVASS

>member
-1 MDFNRNTE
+1 MGLNRNTE

-30 SSVKEYL
+30 SNVKDYL
-37 AIDKDFE
+37 ATDKDFE
-44 EEWKAKYYSSPEI
+44 EEWRVKYYSSPEI
-57 NRIRSASEYDREC
+57 NRIRSASEYDREY

-77 YLFELAESGESSG
+77 YFFELAESGESSG

-102 SSVKLNTYMLLW
+102 SSVKLNVFMVLW

-133 ESVDTSRFWSY
+133 DSVDTSRFWSY
-144 NSENTDNIY
+144 SSENTDNIY

-186 INFIATSDERIADL
+186 INFIATSDEKIADL
-200 TGKTSDRLYDLLQRS
+200 TGKTSDRLHDLLQRS

-237 DYDRDNFNLF
+237 EYDRDNFNLF
-247 DKVIGNVVPGSNG
+247 AKVIGNVVPGSNG

-289 LFNYVNS
+289 LFNYINS

-310 TKSQNIGGTLMAI
+310 TKSQNVGGTFIAI
-323 LFGVIVGL
+323 LFGVMVGL

-344 ITPKCLISSASK
+344 ITPNFLISSASK
-356 KAEKYNR
+356 KAEKYNK

-371 RLIKDGVISLD
+371 KLIKDGVISLD
-382 NFETSASLETSES
+382 NLETSER

-418 NFVSLSILNDIK
+418 NSVSLSILNDIK

-440 GRYLDT
+440 GRYVDT
-446 VNKIEKLKE
+446 ANKIEKLKE
-455 ILENTDEVKDTN
+455 ILENIDEVKDTN

-478 WFCRRYGKIIIDGGN
+478 WFCRRYGKIIIDSGN

-499 NPLSRSEKA
+499 NPLSCGEKA

-523 DTRVASS
+523 DTKVASS

>member
-1 MDFNRNTE
+1 MDFNKNTE

-30 SSVKEYL
+30 SNVKDYL
-37 AIDKDFE
+37 ATDKDFE
-44 EEWKAKYYSSPEI
+44 EEWMVKYYSSPEI

-77 YLFELAESGESSG
+77 YFFELAESGESSG

-102 SSVKLNTYMLLW
+102 SSVKLNAFMLLW

-133 ESVDTSRFWSY
+133 DSVDTSRFWSY
-144 NSENTDNIY
+144 SSENTDNIY

-186 INFIATSDERIADL
+186 INFIATSDEKIADL
-200 TGKTSDRLYDLLQRS
+200 TEKTSDRLHDLLQRS

-237 DYDRDNFNLF
+237 EYDRDNFNLF
-247 DKVIGNVVPGSNG
+247 AKVIGNVVTGSNG

-265 AFVVLNNWAANN
+265 AFVVLNNWAATN
-277 IFKDSPYETFNA
+277 IFKDSPYETFNT

-310 TKSQNIGGTLMAI
+310 TKSQNVGGTFIAI
-323 LFGVIVGL
+323 LFGVMVGL
-331 FGTMIIGAIFFDA
+331 FGTMIIGAIFFDV

-371 RLIKDGVISLD
+371 KLIKDGVISLD
-382 NFETSASLETSES
+382 NFETSESLETSES

-418 NFVSLSILNDIK
+418 DFVSLSILNDIK

-440 GRYLDT
+440 GRYADT
-446 VNKIEKLKE
+446 ANKIDKLKE

-478 WFCRRYGKIIIDGGN
+478 WFCRRYGKIIIDSGN

-523 DTRVASS
+523 DTKVASS

>member
-1 MDFNRNTE
+1 MGLNRNTE

-30 SSVKEYL
+30 SNVKDYL
-37 AIDKDFE
+37 ATDKDFE

-90 YFRESVIIHEIV
+90 YFRESVIIHEII
-102 SSVKLNTYMLLW
+102 SSVKLNTFMILW
-114 IVPTIVL
+114 AVSTVVL
-121 CILFNRVFTTDL
+121 CIMFNRGFTTDL
-133 ESVDTSRFWSY
+133 DSVDTSRFWSY

-178 SINTETPS
+178 SVNTETPS
-186 INFIATSDERIADL
+186 INFIATSDEKIADL
-200 TGKTSDRLYDLLQRS
+200 TEKTSSRLHDLLQRS

-237 DYDRDNFNLF
+237 DYNRDNFNLF

-265 AFVVLNNWAANN
+265 AFVVLNNWATNN
-277 IFKDSPYETFNA
+277 IFKDSPYETFNT

-310 TKSQNIGGTLMAI
+310 TESQNIGGTFIAI
-323 LFGVIVGL
+323 LFGVMAGL
-331 FGTMIIGAIFFDA
+331 FGTMIVGAIFFDV
-344 ITPKCLISSASK
+344 ITPNFLINIASK
-356 KAEKYNR
+356 KAERYNR

-371 RLIKDGVISLD
+371 KLIKDGVISLD
-382 NFETSASLETSES
+382 DFETSES

-410 NTNSNNTD
+410 NTNNDNTD

-430 AKVLFRFDTD
+430 AKVLFRLDTD
-440 GRYLDT
+440 GRYVDT
-446 VNKIEKLKE
+446 ANKIDKLKE
-455 ILENTDEVKDTN
+455 ILENTDEVKDTD

-478 WFCRRYGKIIIDGGN
+478 WFCRRYGKIIIDSGN

-523 DTRVASS
+523 DTKVASS

>member
-1 MDFNRNTE
+1 MGLNRNTE

-30 SSVKEYL
+30 SNVKDYL
-37 AIDKDFE
+37 ENDEDFE

-57 NRIRSASEYDREC
+57 KRIRSAYEYDREY

-114 IVPTIVL
+114 IVLTIVL

-133 ESVDTSRFWSY
+133 DSVDTSRFWSY

-178 SINTETPS
+178 SVNTETPS
-186 INFIATSDERIADL
+186 INFIATSDEKIADL
-200 TGKTSDRLYDLLQRS
+200 TEKTSSRLHDLLQRS

-237 DYDRDNFNLF
+237 EYNRDNFNLF
-247 DKVIGNVVPGSNG
+247 GKVIGNVVPGSNG
-260 VISDD
+260 VMSDD
-265 AFVVLNNWAANN
+265 AFVVLNNWAATN

-310 TKSQNIGGTLMAI
+310 TKSQNVGGTFIAI
-323 LFGVIVGL
+323 LFGVMVGL
-331 FGTMIIGAIFFDA
+331 FGTLIISAIFFDA

-371 RLIKDGVISLD
+371 KLIKDGVISLD
-382 NFETSASLETSES
+382 NFETSES
-395 DTDEKKDSK
+395 DADEKKDSK
-404 LSLSKD
+404 LGLSKD
-410 NTNSNNTD
+410 NTNSNDTD

-440 GRYLDT
+440 GRYVDT
-446 VNKIEKLKE
+446 ANKIEKLKE
-455 ILENTDEVKDTN
+455 ILENTDEVKDAD

-478 WFCRRYGKIIIDGGN
+478 WFCRRYGKIIIDSGN

-523 DTRVASS
+523 DTKVASS

-535 VSLNTIENLMKLD
+535 ISLNTIENLMKLD

>member
-1 MDFNRNTE
+1 MDFNKNTE

-30 SSVKEYL
+30 SNVKDYL
-37 AIDKDFE
+37 ATDKDFE
-44 EEWKAKYYSSPEI
+44 EEWKAEYYSSPEI

-77 YLFELAESGESSG
+77 YLLELAESGESSG

-186 INFIATSDERIADL
+186 INFIATSDEKIADL

-265 AFVVLNNWAANN
+265 AFVVLNNWAATN
-277 IFKDSPYETFNA
+277 IFKDSPYETFKT

-310 TKSQNIGGTLMAI
+310 TKSQNVGGTFIAI
-323 LFGVIVGL
+323 LFGVMVGL
-331 FGTMIIGAIFFDA
+331 FGTMIIGAIFFDV
-344 ITPKCLISSASK
+344 ITPNFLISSASK

-382 NFETSASLETSES
+382 NFETSES
-395 DTDEKKDSK
+395 DTDEKKDNK

-440 GRYLDT
+440 GRYVDT

-455 ILENTDEVKDTN
+455 ILENTNEVKDTN
-467 DSDATIISKVN
+467 DSDETIISKVN
-478 WFCRRYGKIIIDGGN
+478 WFCRRYGKIILDSGN

-499 NPLSRSEKA
+499 NPLSRGEKA

-523 DTRVASS
+523 DTKVASS

>member
-1 MDFNRNTE
+1 MDFNKNTE

-30 SSVKEYL
+30 SNVKDYL
-37 AIDKDFE
+37 ENAKDFE
-44 EEWKAKYYSSPEI
+44 EEWKVEYYSSPEI
-57 NRIRSASEYDREC
+57 DRIRSASEYDKEC

-90 YFRESVIIHEIV
+90 YFRESVMMHEII
-102 SSVKLNTYMLLW
+102 SSVKLNTFMILW
-114 IVPTIVL
+114 AVSTVVL
-121 CILFNRVFTTDL
+121 CILFNRGFTTDL
-133 ESVDTSRFWSY
+133 DSVDTSRFWSY

-186 INFIATSDERIADL
+186 INFIATSDEKIADL
-200 TGKTSDRLYDLLQRS
+200 TEKTSYRLRDLLQRS

-222 LVYNVYNGEYFIYFN
+222 LVYNVYNEEYFIYFN
-237 DYDRDNFNLF
+237 DYNRDNFNLF
-247 DKVIGNVVPGSNG
+247 DEVIGNVVPGSNG

-265 AFVVLNNWAANN
+265 AFVVLNNWATNN
-277 IFKDSPYETFNA
+277 IFKDSPYETFNT

-296 NFDRETARNYVIEY
+296 NFDREAARNYVIEY
-310 TKSQNIGGTLMAI
+310 TKSQNIGGTFIAI
-323 LFGVIVGL
+323 LFGVMAGL
-331 FGTMIIGAIFFDA
+331 FGTMIIGAIFFDV
-344 ITPKCLISSASK
+344 ITPNFLISRASK

-371 RLIKDGVISLD
+371 KLIKDGVIKLD
-382 NFETSASLETSES
+382 NLENSES
-395 DTDEKKDSK
+395 DTNEKEDNK

-410 NTNSNNTD
+410 NVNLEDTENMW
-418 NFVSLSILNDIK
+418 SLNVLNDIK
-430 AKVLFRFDTD
+430 TKVLFRFDTD
-440 GRYLDT
+440 GRYVDT
-446 VNKIEKLKE
+446 ANKIEKLKE

-478 WFCRRYGKIIIDGGN
+478 WFCRRYGKIIIDSGN

-523 DTRVASS
+523 DTKVASS

>member
-1 MDFNRNTE
+1 MDFNKNTE

-30 SSVKEYL
+30 SNVKEYL
-37 AIDKDFE
+37 ATDKDFE
-44 EEWKAKYYSSPEI
+44 EEWKAEYYSSPEI
-57 NRIRSASEYDREC
+57 KRIRSAAEYDREY

-90 YFRESVIIHEIV
+90 YFRESVIVHEIV

-114 IVPTIVL
+114 IITTVVL

-133 ESVDTSRFWSY
+133 DSVDTSRFWSY
-144 NSENTDNIY
+144 NSESTDNIY

-178 SINTETPS
+178 SMNTETPS
-186 INFIATSDERIADL
+186 INFIATSDEKIADL
-200 TGKTSDRLYDLLQRS
+200 TGKTSSRLHDLLQRS

-237 DYDRDNFNLF
+237 DYNRANFNLF
-247 DKVIGNVVPGSNG
+247 DKVIGNVVPGSYG
-260 VISDD
+260 VMSDD
-265 AFVVLNNWAANN
+265 AFVVLNNWAATN

-310 TKSQNIGGTLMAI
+310 TKSQNVGGTFIAI
-323 LFGVIVGL
+323 LFGVMVGL
-331 FGTMIIGAIFFDA
+331 FGTMIIGAIFFDV
-344 ITPKCLISSASK
+344 ITPNFLISSASK

-363 VYESVKQY
+363 IYESVKQY
-371 RLIKDGVISLD
+371 KLIKDGVISLD
-382 NFETSASLETSES
+382 SLETSES

-410 NTNSNNTD
+410 NENLEDTENMW
-418 NFVSLSILNDIK
+418 SLNVLNDIK
-430 AKVLFRFDTD
+430 TKVLFRFDTD
-440 GRYLDT
+440 GRYGDT
-446 VNKIEKLKE
+446 ASKIEKLKE
-455 ILENTDEVKDTN
+455 ILENTDEVRDTN

-478 WFCRRYGKIIIDGGN
+478 WFCRRYGKIIIDSGN

-508 DRLLKYVAISIDSIY
+508 DRLLKYVAISIDNIY
-523 DTRVASS
+523 DTKVSSS
-530 ETEVD
+530 EAEVD

>member
-1 MDFNRNTE
+1 MGLNRNTE

-30 SSVKEYL
+30 SNVKDYL
-37 AIDKDFE
+37 ATDKDFE

-90 YFRESVIIHEIV
+90 YFRESVIIHEII
-102 SSVKLNTYMLLW
+102 SSVKLNTFMILW
-114 IVPTIVL
+114 AVSTVVL
-121 CILFNRVFTTDL
+121 CILFNRGFTTDL
-133 ESVDTSRFWSY
+133 DSVDTSRFWSY

-178 SINTETPS
+178 SVNTETPS
-186 INFIATSDERIADL
+186 INFIATSDEKIAGL
-200 TGKTSDRLYDLLQRS
+200 TEKTSSKLHDLLQRS

-237 DYDRDNFNLF
+237 DYNRDNFNLF

-265 AFVVLNNWAANN
+265 AFVVLNNWATNN
-277 IFKDSPYETFNA
+277 IFKDSPYETFNT

-310 TKSQNIGGTLMAI
+310 TESQNIGGTFIAI
-323 LFGVIVGL
+323 LFGVMAGL
-331 FGTMIIGAIFFDA
+331 FGTMIVGAIFFDV
-344 ITPKCLISSASK
+344 ITPNFLINIASK
-356 KAEKYNR
+356 KAERYNR

-371 RLIKDGVISLD
+371 KLIKDGVISLD
-382 NFETSASLETSES
+382 DFETSES

-410 NTNSNNTD
+410 NENLED
-418 NFVSLSILNDIK
+418 NENMWSLSILNDIK
-430 AKVLFRFDTD
+430 AKVLFRLDTD
-440 GRYLDT
+440 GRYVDT
-446 VNKIEKLKE
+446 ANKIDKLKE
-455 ILENTDEVKDTN
+455 ILENTNEVKDTD

-478 WFCRRYGKIIIDGGN
+478 WFCRRYGKIIIDSGN

-523 DTRVASS
+523 DTKVASS

>member
-1 MDFNRNTE
+1 MNFNKNTE

-30 SSVKEYL
+30 SNVKDYL
-37 AIDKDFE
+37 ATDKDFE
-44 EEWKAKYYSSPEI
+44 EEWKAEYYSSPEI
-57 NRIRSASEYDREC
+57 KRIRSAAEYDREY

-102 SSVKLNTYMLLW
+102 SSVKLNVYMLLW
-114 IVPTIVL
+114 VVPTIVL

-133 ESVDTSRFWSY
+133 DSVDTSRFWSY

-186 INFIATSDERIADL
+186 INFIATSDEKIAGL
-200 TGKTSDRLYDLLQRS
+200 TEKTSSKLHDLLQRS

-237 DYDRDNFNLF
+237 DYNRDNFNLF
-247 DKVIGNVVPGSNG
+247 DEVIGNVVPGSNG
-260 VISDD
+260 LISDD

-277 IFKDSPYETFNA
+277 IFKDSPYETFNT

-310 TKSQNIGGTLMAI
+310 TKSQNIGGTFIAI
-323 LFGVIVGL
+323 LFGVMVGL
-331 FGTMIIGAIFFDA
+331 FGTMIIGAIFFDV
-344 ITPKCLISSASK
+344 ITPNFLISSASK

-363 VYESVKQY
+363 IYESVKQY
-371 RLIKDGVISLD
+371 KLIKDGVINLD
-382 NFETSASLETSES
+382 NLENSES
-395 DTDEKKDSK
+395 DADENKDDK

-410 NTNSNNTD
+410 NTDSNNTD

-440 GRYLDT
+440 GRYVDT
-446 VNKIEKLKE
+446 ANKIEKLKE

-478 WFCRRYGKIIIDGGN
+478 WFCRRYGKIIIDSGN

-508 DRLLKYVAISIDSIY
+508 DRLLKYVAISIDKIY
-523 DTRVASS
+523 DTKVASS

-535 VSLNTIENLMKLD
+535 ISLNTIENLMKLD

>member
-1 MDFNRNTE
+1 MGLNRNTE
-9 ELMLHTA
+9 ELMIHTA

-30 SSVKEYL
+30 SNVKDYL
-37 AIDKDFE
+37 ENDEDFE
-44 EEWKAKYYSSPEI
+44 EEWKVEYYSSPEI
-57 NRIRSASEYDREC
+57 DRIRSASEYDREC

-90 YFRESVIIHEIV
+90 YFRESVMIHEII
-102 SSVKLNTYMLLW
+102 SSIKLNTFMIFW
-114 IVPTIVL
+114 AVSTVVL
-121 CILFNRVFTTDL
+121 CILFNRGFTTDL
-133 ESVDTSRFWSY
+133 DSVDTSRFWSY

-160 EYPSLLDDV
+160 EYQSLLDDV

-186 INFIATSDERIADL
+186 INFIATSDEKIADL
-200 TGKTSDRLYDLLQRS
+200 TEKTSYRLRDLLQRS

-237 DYDRDNFNLF
+237 DYNRDNFNLF
-247 DKVIGNVVPGSNG
+247 DEVIGNVVPGSNG
-260 VISDD
+260 LISDD
-265 AFVVLNNWAANN
+265 AFVVLNNWATNN

-296 NFDRETARNYVIEY
+296 NFDREAARNYVIEY
-310 TKSQNIGGTLMAI
+310 TKSQNIGGTFIAI
-323 LFGVIVGL
+323 MFGVMAGL
-331 FGTMIIGAIFFDA
+331 FGTMIVGAIFFDV
-344 ITPKCLISSASK
+344 ITPNFLINIASK

-371 RLIKDGVISLD
+371 KLIKDGVISLD
-382 NFETSASLETSES
+382 NLENSEN

-410 NTNSNNTD
+410 NTNSDNTD
-418 NFVSLSILNDIK
+418 NFVSLDILNDIK

-440 GRYLDT
+440 GRYVDT
-446 VNKIEKLKE
+446 ANKIEKLKE
-455 ILENTDEVKDTN
+455 ILDSTNEVKDTN

-478 WFCRRYGKIIIDGGN
+478 WFCRRYGKIIIDSGN

-523 DTRVASS
+523 DTKVASS

>member
-1 MDFNRNTE
+1 MDFNKNTE

-16 KNRIVDLDNAVSNF
+16 KNRIVDLDNAASNF
-30 SSVKEYL
+30 SNVKDYL
-37 AIDKDFE
+37 AADKDFE
-44 EEWKAKYYSSPEI
+44 EEWRAKYYSSPEI
-57 NRIRSASEYDREC
+57 NRIRSAYEYDREY

-77 YLFELAESGESSG
+77 YFFELAESGESSG

-114 IVPTIVL
+114 IVSTVVL

-133 ESVDTSRFWSY
+133 DSVDTSRFWSY

-186 INFIATSDERIADL
+186 INFIATSDEKIADL
-200 TGKTSDRLYDLLQRS
+200 TGKTSDRLHDLLQRS

-237 DYDRDNFNLF
+237 EYNRDNFNLF

-265 AFVVLNNWAANN
+265 AFVVLNNWAATN
-277 IFKDSPYETFNA
+277 IFKDSPYETFNT

-310 TKSQNIGGTLMAI
+310 TKSQNVGGTFIAI
-323 LFGVIVGL
+323 LFGVMVGL
-331 FGTMIIGAIFFDA
+331 FGTMIIGAIFFDV
-344 ITPKCLISSASK
+344 ITPNFLISSASK

-371 RLIKDGVISLD
+371 KLIKDGVISLD
-382 NFETSASLETSES
+382 NLETSES

-410 NTNSNNTD
+410 NTNSNDTD
-418 NFVSLSILNDIK
+418 NFVSLNILNDIK
-430 AKVLFRFDTD
+430 TKVLFRFDTD
-440 GRYLDT
+440 GRYVDT
-446 VNKIEKLKE
+446 ASKIEKLKE
-455 ILENTDEVKDTN
+455 ILENIDEVKDTN

-478 WFCRRYGKIIIDGGN
+478 WFCRRYGKIIIDSGN
-493 AIYKLD
+493 AICKLD

-523 DTRVASS
+523 DTKVASS

>member
-1 MDFNRNTE
+1 MNFNRNTE

-16 KNRIVDLDNAVSNF
+16 KNRIIDLDNAVSNF
-30 SSVKEYL
+30 SNVKDYL
-37 AIDKDFE
+37 ATDKDFE

-57 NRIRSASEYDREC
+57 KRIRSASEYDREC

-90 YFRESVIIHEIV
+90 YFRESVIVHEIV

-114 IVPTIVL
+114 IIPTIVL

-133 ESVDTSRFWSY
+133 DSVDTSRFWSY

-186 INFIATSDERIADL
+186 INFIATSDEKIAGL
-200 TGKTSDRLYDLLQRS
+200 TEKTSSKLHDLLQRS

-222 LVYNVYNGEYFIYFN
+222 LVYNVNNGEYFIYFN
-237 DYDRDNFNLF
+237 DYNRANFNLF
-247 DKVIGNVVPGSNG
+247 DEVIGNVVPGSYG
-260 VISDD
+260 VMSDD
-265 AFVVLNNWAANN
+265 AFVVLNNWATTN
-277 IFKDSPYETFNA
+277 IFKDSPYETFKA

-310 TKSQNIGGTLMAI
+310 TKSQNVGGTFIAI
-323 LFGVIVGL
+323 LFGVMVGL
-331 FGTMIIGAIFFDA
+331 FGTLIIGAIFFDV
-344 ITPKCLISSASK
+344 ITPNFLISSASK

-363 VYESVKQY
+363 IYESVKQY
-371 RLIKDGVISLD
+371 KLIKDGVISL
-382 NFETSASLETSES
+382 NNLETSEN

-410 NTNSNNTD
+410 NENLED
-418 NFVSLSILNDIK
+418 NENMWSLNILNDIK
-430 AKVLFRFDTD
+430 AKVLFRLDTD
-440 GRYLDT
+440 GRYVDT
-446 VNKIEKLKE
+446 SNKIDKLKE
-455 ILENTDEVKDTN
+455 ILENTNEVKDTN
-467 DSDATIISKVN
+467 ESDVTIISKVN
-478 WFCRRYGKIIIDGGN
+478 WFCRRYGKIIIDSGN

-508 DRLLKYVAISIDSIY
+508 DRLLKYVAISIDKIY
-523 DTRVASS
+523 DTKVASS

>member
-1 MDFNRNTE
+1 MGLNRNTE
-9 ELMLHTA
+9 ELMIHTA

-30 SSVKEYL
+30 SNVKDYL
-37 AIDKDFE
+37 ENDEDFE
-44 EEWKAKYYSSPEI
+44 EGWKVEYYSSPEI
-57 NRIRSASEYDREC
+57 DRIRSASEYDKEC

-90 YFRESVIIHEIV
+90 YFRESVMIHEII
-102 SSVKLNTYMLLW
+102 SSVKLNTFMILW
-114 IVPTIVL
+114 AVSTVVL
-121 CILFNRVFTTDL
+121 CILFNRGFTTDL
-133 ESVDTSRFWSY
+133 DSVDTSRFWSY

-186 INFIATSDERIADL
+186 INFIATSDEKIADL
-200 TGKTSDRLYDLLQRS
+200 TEKTSYRLRDLLQRS

-237 DYDRDNFNLF
+237 DYNRDNFNLF
-247 DKVIGNVVPGSNG
+247 NEVIGNVVPGSNG

-265 AFVVLNNWAANN
+265 AFVVLNNWATNN

-296 NFDRETARNYVIEY
+296 NFDRDAARNYVIEY
-310 TKSQNIGGTLMAI
+310 TKSQNVGGTFIAI
-323 LFGVIVGL
+323 LFGVMAGL
-331 FGTMIIGAIFFDA
+331 FGTMIVGAIFFDV
-344 ITPKCLISSASK
+344 ITPNCLISSASK

-371 RLIKDGVISLD
+371 KLIKDGVISLD
-382 NFETSASLETSES
+382 NFETSESLETSES

-440 GRYLDT
+440 GRYVDT
-446 VNKIEKLKE
+446 ANKIEKLKE
-455 ILENTDEVKDTN
+455 ILENTNEVKDTD

-478 WFCRRYGKIIIDGGN
+478 WFCRRYGKIIVDSGN

-508 DRLLKYVAISIDSIY
+508 DRLLKYVAISIDKIY
-523 DTRVASS
+523 DTKVASS

-535 VSLNTIENLMKLD
+535 ISLNTIENLMKLD

>member
-1 MDFNRNTE
+1 MGLNRNTE
-9 ELMLHTA
+9 ELMIHTA

-30 SSVKEYL
+30 SNVKDYL
-37 AIDKDFE
+37 ENDEDFE
-44 EEWKAKYYSSPEI
+44 EGWKVEYYSSPEI
-57 NRIRSASEYDREC
+57 DRIRSASEYDKEC

-90 YFRESVIIHEIV
+90 YFRESVMIHEII
-102 SSVKLNTYMLLW
+102 SSVKLNTFMILW
-114 IVPTIVL
+114 AVSTVVL
-121 CILFNRVFTTDL
+121 CILFNRGFTTDL
-133 ESVDTSRFWSY
+133 DSVDTSRFWSY

-186 INFIATSDERIADL
+186 INFIATSDEKIADL
-200 TGKTSDRLYDLLQRS
+200 TEKTSYRLHDLLQRS

-237 DYDRDNFNLF
+237 DYNRDNFNLF
-247 DKVIGNVVPGSNG
+247 DEVIGNVVHGSNG

-265 AFVVLNNWAANN
+265 AFVVLNNWATNN
-277 IFKDSPYETFNA
+277 VFKDSPYETFNA

-310 TKSQNIGGTLMAI
+310 TKSQNVGGTFIAI
-323 LFGVIVGL
+323 LFGVMAGL
-331 FGTMIIGAIFFDA
+331 FGTMIVGAIFFDV
-344 ITPKCLISSASK
+344 ITPNCLISSASK

-371 RLIKDGVISLD
+371 KLIKDGVISLD
-382 NFETSASLETSES
+382 NFETSES

-440 GRYLDT
+440 GRYVDT
-446 VNKIEKLKE
+446 ANKIEKLKE
-455 ILENTDEVKDTN
+455 ILENTNEVKDTD

-478 WFCRRYGKIIIDGGN
+478 WFCRRYGKIIVDSGN

-508 DRLLKYVAISIDSIY
+508 DRLLKYVAISIDKIY
-523 DTRVASS
+523 DTKVASS

-535 VSLNTIENLMKLD
+535 ISLNTIENLMKLD

>member
-1 MDFNRNTE
+1 MGLNKNTE

-16 KNRIVDLDNAVSNF
+16 KNRIVDLDNAVSIF
-30 SSVKEYL
+30 SNVKDYL
-37 AIDKDFE
+37 ETEKDFE

-57 NRIRSASEYDREC
+57 KRIRSASEYDREC

-90 YFRESVIIHEIV
+90 YFRESVIIHEII

-114 IVPTIVL
+114 IVSTVVL

-133 ESVDTSRFWSY
+133 DSVDTSRFWSY
-144 NSENTDNIY
+144 NSESTDNIY

-169 NKIQELISS
+169 NKVQELISS

-186 INFIATSDERIADL
+186 INFIATSDEKIADL
-200 TGKTSDRLYDLLQRS
+200 TGKTSSRLHDLLQRS

-237 DYDRDNFNLF
+237 EYDRDNFNLF
-247 DKVIGNVVPGSNG
+247 AKVIGNVVPGSNG

-323 LFGVIVGL
+323 LFGVMVGL
-331 FGTMIIGAIFFDA
+331 FGTMIISAIFFDA

-371 RLIKDGVISLD
+371 KLIKDGVISLD
-382 NFETSASLETSES
+382 NLETSESLETSER
-395 DTDEKKDSK
+395 DTDENKNSK
-404 LSLSKD
+404 LSFSKD
-410 NTNSNNTD
+410 NENLEDTENMW
-418 NFVSLSILNDIK
+418 SLNVLNDIK

-440 GRYLDT
+440 GRYVDT
-446 VNKIEKLKE
+446 ANKIEKLKE
-455 ILENTDEVKDTN
+455 ILENTNEAKDIN

-478 WFCRRYGKIIIDGGN
+478 WFCRRYGKIIIDSGN

-508 DRLLKYVAISIDSIY
+508 DRLLKYVAISIDKIY
-523 DTRVASS
+523 DTKVTSS

-535 VSLNTIENLMKLD
+535 ISLNTIENLMKLD

>member
-30 SSVKEYL
+30 SNVKDYL
-37 AIDKDFE
+37 ATDKDFE
-44 EEWKAKYYSSPEI
+44 EEWKAEYYSSPEI
-57 NRIRSASEYDREC
+57 NRIRSAFEYDREC

-90 YFRESVIIHEIV
+90 YFRESVMMHEII
-102 SSVKLNTYMLLW
+102 SSVKLNTFMILW
-114 IVPTIVL
+114 AVSTVVL
-121 CILFNRVFTTDL
+121 CILFNRGFTTDL

-186 INFIATSDERIADL
+186 INFIATSDEKIVDL
-200 TGKTSDRLYDLLQRS
+200 TEKTSYRLRDLLQRS

-237 DYDRDNFNLF
+237 DYNRDNFNLF
-247 DKVIGNVVPGSNG
+247 DEVIGNVVPGSNG

-296 NFDRETARNYVIEY
+296 NFDREAARNYVIEY
-310 TKSQNIGGTLMAI
+310 TKSQNIGGTFIAI
-323 LFGVIVGL
+323 LFGVMAGL
-331 FGTMIIGAIFFDA
+331 FGTMIVGAIFFDV
-344 ITPKCLISSASK
+344 ITPNFLINIASK

-371 RLIKDGVISLD
+371 KLIKDGVISLD
-382 NFETSASLETSES
+382 NLENSES
-395 DTDEKKDSK
+395 DADGKEDNK

-410 NTNSNNTD
+410 NENLEDTENMW
-418 NFVSLSILNDIK
+418 SLNVLNDIK

-440 GRYLDT
+440 GRYVDT
-446 VNKIEKLKE
+446 ASKIEKLKE
-455 ILENTDEVKDTN
+455 ILENTDEVKDTD

-478 WFCRRYGKIIIDGGN
+478 WFCRRYGKIIIDSGN

-523 DTRVASS
+523 DTKVASS

>member
-1 MDFNRNTE
+1 MDFNKNTE

-30 SSVKEYL
+30 SNVKDYL
-37 AIDKDFE
+37 ENAKDFE
-44 EEWKAKYYSSPEI
+44 EEWKVEYYSSPEI
-57 NRIRSASEYDREC
+57 DRIRSASEYDKEC

-90 YFRESVIIHEIV
+90 YFRESVMMHEII
-102 SSVKLNTYMLLW
+102 SSVKLNTFMILW
-114 IVPTIVL
+114 AVSTVVL
-121 CILFNRVFTTDL
+121 CILFNRGFTTDL
-133 ESVDTSRFWSY
+133 DSVDTSRFWSY

-153 YDDVTFS
+153 YGDVTFS

-186 INFIATSDERIADL
+186 INFIATSDEKIADL
-200 TGKTSDRLYDLLQRS
+200 TEKTSYRLRDLLQRS

-222 LVYNVYNGEYFIYFN
+222 LVYNVYNEEYFIYFN
-237 DYDRDNFNLF
+237 DYNRDNFNLF
-247 DKVIGNVVPGSNG
+247 DEVIGNVVPGSNG

-265 AFVVLNNWAANN
+265 AFVVLNNWATNN
-277 IFKDSPYETFNA
+277 IFKDSPYETFNT

-296 NFDRETARNYVIEY
+296 NFDREAARNYVIEY
-310 TKSQNIGGTLMAI
+310 TKSQNIGGTFIAI
-323 LFGVIVGL
+323 LFGVMAGL
-331 FGTMIIGAIFFDA
+331 FGTMIIGAIFFDV
-344 ITPKCLISSASK
+344 ITPNFLISRASK

-371 RLIKDGVISLD
+371 KLIKDGVIKLD
-382 NFETSASLETSES
+382 NLENSES
-395 DTDEKKDSK
+395 DTNEKEDNK

-410 NTNSNNTD
+410 NVNLEDTENMW
-418 NFVSLSILNDIK
+418 SLNVLNDIK
-430 AKVLFRFDTD
+430 TKVLFRFDTD
-440 GRYLDT
+440 GRYVDT
-446 VNKIEKLKE
+446 ANKIEKLKE

-478 WFCRRYGKIIIDGGN
+478 WFCRRYGKIIIDSGN

-523 DTRVASS
+523 DTKVASS

>member
-1 MDFNRNTE
+1 MGLNRNTE

-30 SSVKEYL
+30 SNVKDYL
-37 AIDKDFE
+37 ATDKDFE

-90 YFRESVIIHEIV
+90 YFRESVIIHEII
-102 SSVKLNTYMLLW
+102 SSVKLNAFMLLW

-133 ESVDTSRFWSY
+133 DSVDTSRFWSY
-144 NSENTDNIY
+144 SSENTDNIY

-186 INFIATSDERIADL
+186 INFIATSDEKIADL
-200 TGKTSDRLYDLLQRS
+200 TGKTSDRLHDLLQRS

-237 DYDRDNFNLF
+237 EYDRDNFNLF
-247 DKVIGNVVPGSNG
+247 AKVIGNVVPGSNG

-277 IFKDSPYETFNA
+277 IFKGSPYETFDA
-289 LFNYVNS
+289 LFNYVKS
-296 NFDRETARNYVIEY
+296 NFDRETARDYVIEY

-323 LFGVIVGL
+323 LFGVMVGL
-331 FGTMIIGAIFFDA
+331 FGTMIISAIFFDA

-371 RLIKDGVISLD
+371 KLIKDGVISLD
-382 NFETSASLETSES
+382 NLETSES

-410 NTNSNNTD
+410 NENLEDTENMW
-418 NFVSLSILNDIK
+418 SLNVLNDIK

-440 GRYLDT
+440 GRYVDT
-446 VNKIEKLKE
+446 ANKIEKLKE

-478 WFCRRYGKIIIDGGN
+478 WFCRRYGKIIIDSGN
-493 AIYKLD
+493 AICKLD

-523 DTRVASS
+523 DTKVASS

>member
-16 KNRIVDLDNAVSNF
+16 ENRIVDLDNAVSNF
-30 SSVKEYL
+30 SNVKDYL
-37 AIDKDFE
+37 ENDEDFE
-44 EEWKAKYYSSPEI
+44 EEWKAEYYSSPEI

-102 SSVKLNTYMLLW
+102 SSVKLNTFMLLW
-114 IVPTIVL
+114 AVSTVVL
-121 CILFNRVFTTDL
+121 CILFNGGFTTDL
-133 ESVDTSRFWSY
+133 DSVDTSRFWSY

-186 INFIATSDERIADL
+186 INFIATSDEKIADL
-200 TGKTSDRLYDLLQRS
+200 TGKTSDRLHDLLQRS

-237 DYDRDNFNLF
+237 DYNRDNFNLF
-247 DKVIGNVVPGSNG
+247 DEVIGNVVPGSNG
-260 VISDD
+260 LISDD
-265 AFVVLNNWAANN
+265 AFVVLNNWATNN

-310 TKSQNIGGTLMAI
+310 TKSQNIGGTFIAI
-323 LFGVIVGL
+323 LFGVMAGL
-331 FGTMIIGAIFFDA
+331 FGTMIVGAIFFDV
-344 ITPKCLISSASK
+344 ITPNFLINIASK

-371 RLIKDGVISLD
+371 KLIKDGVISLD
-382 NFETSASLETSES
+382 NLENSES
-395 DTDEKKDSK
+395 DADEKEDSK
-404 LSLSKD
+404 LNLSKD
-410 NTNSNNTD
+410 NENLEDTENMW
-418 NFVSLSILNDIK
+418 SLNVLNDIK
-430 AKVLFRFDTD
+430 AKVLFRFNTD
-440 GRYLDT
+440 GRYVDT
-446 VNKIEKLKE
+446 ASKIEKLKE
-455 ILENTDEVKDTN
+455 ILENTDEVKDTD

-478 WFCRRYGKIIIDGGN
+478 WFCRRYGKIIVDSGN

-508 DRLLKYVAISIDSIY
+508 DRLLKYVAISIDKIY
-523 DTRVASS
+523 DTKVASS